1 MKQETLSLPI
11 KINSR
16 NVLDRQHWAQKR
28 RTKKEYA
35 LLIRNQMRLGRI
47 SLAKQEKFDLII
59 HSFRKKLLDF
69 DNLVGGCKHLIDA
82 LIDERFIFDDS
93 PKYLT
98 LTVEQFVGGK
108 EYSTAIYR
116 RREGKDKRI

>member
-1 MKQETLSLPI
+1 
-11 KINSR
+11 
-16 NVLDRQHWAQKR
+16 
-28 RTKKEYA
+28 
-35 LLIRNQMRLGRI
+35 MRLGRI